1 MDKGNS
7 SDFDMKDF
15 FEKQKA
21 AAANN
26 QFNRPGDL
34 GAKKE
39 FTPPAPGSTPAKD
52 SASTDNKGSNDND
65 MPFEIDKETEAQILE
80 IVNSFISL
88 ANKHAEGRKLPI
100 NIISDAFLYAAARYN
115 AFLVA
120 SADQKSIATNQK
132 EYVEAFM
139 EQYKA
144 MLKDHFEFYKKNPL

>member
-26 QFNRPGDL
+26 QFNRTNDL

-39 FTPPAPGSTPAKD
+39 FTPPGNTPAKD
-52 SASTDNKGSNDND
+52 SASSDNKDANGSE

-120 SADQKSIATNQK
+120 SADQKSIATSQK

-144 MLKDHFEFYKKNPL
+144 MLKDHFEFYKNNPL

>member
-26 QFNRPGDL
+26 QFNRTNDL

-39 FTPPAPGSTPAKD
+39 FTPPGNMPVKD
-52 SASTDNKGSNDND
+52 SASKDNKDPNGND

-144 MLKDHFEFYKKNPL
+144 MLKDHFEFYKNNPL

>member
-26 QFNRPGDL
+26 QFNRPGDM

-39 FTPPAPGSTPAKD
+39 FTPPSSTPAKD
-52 SASTDNKGSNDND
+52 PVSPDNKDPNGTD
-65 MPFEIDKETEAQILE
+65 MPFEIDEETEAQILE
-80 IVNSFISL
+80 VVNSFISL

-144 MLKDHFEFYKKNPL
+144 MLKDHFEFYKKNPV

>member
-26 QFNRPGDL
+26 QFNQTKDL
-34 GAKKE
+34 GTKKE
-39 FTPPAPGSTPAKD
+39 FTPPGNMPAKD
-52 SASTDNKGSNDND
+52 SASTDNKDSNGND

>member
-7 SDFDMKDF
+7 GDFDMKDF

-26 QFNRPGDL
+26 QFNRPGEM

-39 FTPPAPGSTPAKD
+39 FTPPASTPAKE
-52 SASTDNKGSNDND
+52 SASKDSKDPTGTD
-65 MPFEIDKETEAQILE
+65 MPFEIDKETEEQILE
-80 IVNSFISL
+80 VVNSFISL

-144 MLKDHFEFYKKNPL
+144 MLKDHFEFYKKNPV